1 MQSLNVSRVSA
12 PDVPRRRDGRLIRSA
27 ACRSLR
33 AGLLAI
39 GVVSMLPLATAQAQ
53 SARKP
58 ITQDVY
64 DTWRGILSPT
74 MARSG
79 GWVAYTN
86 SPNIGDGELVVRA
99 TAGGTEF
106 KLPRGFTGRPNDRPG
121 GGGGG
126 FSAGAPVF
134 SGNSQHVAA
143 LVYPT
148 RSVVESA
155 RGDRRR
161 AAEATRTS
169 LAIMALPS
177 GQVTTLPRVRSFR
190 LTRDGGTYLFYQ
202 PEVDSSAARANGDSA
217 ARGATPARPAAG
229 DSAARR
235 AAPRKETGTPLV
247 MRSLASGQE
256 VRIEDVTSFALSD
269 NERWLAYAIGEAD
282 STKSGLFLRD
292 LTSGTVTALRS
303 GKARYRNMTFDR
315 EATQLAFLEARADSV
330 PAARASYSVYL
341 APLVVKKGAAIV
353 ANLSVTPADAGT
365 GMMIPERSRL
375 DFTRDGS
382 ALLFAIAEP
391 PADSIPQDSLANK
404 AIYDLWHWQDT
415 RLQPTQARQVGQD
428 RSRSFTSIY
437 HSKLRRV
444 VRLANDSL
452 PNVQVSDDAKLALAV
467 TPVPYLMEQMWGEG
481 GNDVYILDATTGART
496 LVAKKLERGA
506 QLSPNAKF
514 VTWFDKDQWHAYDI
528 ATKQTRVVTEKI
540 TGVRFS
546 QETWSTPSTPAP
558 WGMGG
563 WTNDDRHML
572 VNDRYDV
579 WVVDPKGVAAP
590 RRLTGGVGRAQ
601 QHVFRVENVD
611 PEARTID
618 PAKPL
623 LFTAFNDVTKASGW
637 FRGNFTDS
645 VLTQIVMEPK
655 SFGNLVKAR
664 DAEQYM
670 VTRSDYREFP
680 DIWTGNSLTT
690 MTKISNVMPTQDE
703 YLRGSVELYSWISAD
718 GDSLAGLLYLPDN
731 FDRNKKYPMV
741 VYFYETHSD
750 GLHGYVRP
758 AGRNIVNPT
767 VYNSLGY
774 IVFMPDIKYT
784 DGFPGPSAYKSIVPG
799 VQSLIQRGFV
809 DKDAIGIGGQSWGGY
824 QTAYLVTQ
832 TNLFKAAVPNAT
844 VVNMTSAYGGI
855 RWGTGIA
862 RSFQYE
868 TGQSRIGGSLWEY
881 PERFIENSPLFFA
894 DRIQTP
900 LLFMANDNDGAVPWY
915 QGIEFFVALRRLGKE
930 AYMVNYNGDEHNPT
944 KRANQLDIDKKMLEF
959 FDHHLRGASAPEW
972 MKRGIPYI
980 EKGRD
985 QIRAVPAVTPAVSGT
1000 VPTSGQPDTN

>member
-1 MQSLNVSRVSA
+1 MLLPQIPSPPAA
-12 PDVPRRRDGRLIRSA
+12 PRPFARRAFPLVFLLGAVLA
-27 ACRSLR
+27 A
-33 AGLLAI
+33 
-39 GVVSMLPLATAQAQ
+39 PATPVEAQ
-53 SARKP
+53 SGKP

-64 DTWRGILSPT
+64 DVWRGILSPT
-74 MARSG
+74 MSRDGA
-79 GWVAYTN
+79 WVAYTN
-86 SPNIGDGELVVRA
+86 SPGIGEGELVVRSTGA
-99 TAGGTEF
+99 GTEF
-106 KLPRGFTGRPNDRPG
+106 KVPRGFTGRPNDRAG
-121 GGGGG
+121 STGGG
-126 FSAGAPVF
+126 FSPGAPVF
-134 SGNSQHVAA
+134 SANGQFVAA

-148 RSVVESA
+148 ESVVDAA
-155 RGDRRR
+155 RRDRRR
-161 AAEATRTS
+161 AAEANRTS

-177 GQVTTLPRVRSFR
+177 GQVTSLPRVRNFR
-190 LTRDGGTYLFYQ
+190 MARDGGRFLVYQ
-202 PEVDSSAARANGDSA
+202 VEVDSAAARANGDTA
-217 ARGATPARPAAG
+217 ARGAAPAAPAAPAARPAA
-229 DSAARR
+229 DTARR
-235 AAPRKETGTPLV
+235 PAPRRETGGPLV
-247 MRSLASGQE
+247 LRTLASGEE
-256 VRIEDVTSFALSD
+256 VRIDDVTHFTLD
-269 NERWLAYAIGEAD
+269 ENERWLAYAVGEAD
-282 STKSGLFLRD
+282 STKSGLYLRD
-292 LTSGTVTALRS
+292 LGSGAVHTLRP
-303 GKARYRNMTFDR
+303 GRARYRNLTFDR
-315 EATQLAFLEARADSV
+315 EATQFAFLEAPADSV
-330 PAARASYSVYL
+330 PAARASYAVYL
-341 APLVVKKGAAIV
+341 TPLAVRRGAAPV
-353 ANLSVTPADAGT
+353 AAVAVASTTAGD
-365 GMMIPERSRL
+365 GLLIPERSRL

-382 ALLFAIAEP
+382 ALLFAVAAP
-391 PADSIPQDSLANK
+391 PADSIPADSLADK

-428 RSRSFTSIY
+428 RSRTYTAIY
-437 HSKLRRV
+437 HPRLRRV
-444 VRLANDSL
+444 VRLADDSL
-452 PNVQVSDDAKLALAV
+452 PNVQVSDDGRLALAV
-467 TPVPYLMEQMWGEG
+467 TPVPYLVEQMWGDG
-481 GNDVYILDATTGART
+481 GNDVYLLDATTGART

-506 QLSPNAKF
+506 SMSPNARF
-514 VTWFDKDQWHAYDI
+514 ITWFDKDQWHSYDI
-528 ATKQTRVVTEKI
+528 ATKQTRVVTEPI

-558 WGMGG
+558 WGLSG
-563 WTNDDRHML
+563 WTTDDRQML

-590 RRLTGGVGRAQ
+590 RRLTGGTGRAR
-601 QHVFRVENVD
+601 QHVFRVVNLD
-611 PEARTID
+611 PEERTID
-618 PAKPL
+618 PSKPV
-623 LFTAFNDVTKASGW
+623 LFSAFDDVSKGSGW
-637 FRGNFTDS
+637 FRGSFTDS
-645 VLTQIVMEPK
+645 MPAAIVMEPK
-655 SFGNLVKAR
+655 RFAGLTKAR
-664 DAEQYM
+664 DAERYL

-680 DIWTGNSLTT
+680 DLWTGSSLTAL
-690 MTKISNVMPTQDE
+690 TKISNVMSDQE
-703 YLRGSVELYSWISAD
+703 QYRRGNVQLYSWLGTD
-718 GDSLAGLLYLPDN
+718 GDSLAGLLYTPDG
-731 FDRNKKYPMV
+731 FDPAKKYPMV

-832 TNLFKAAVPNAT
+832 THLFKAAVPNAT

-894 DRIQTP
+894 DRIRTP

-944 KRANQLDIDKKMLEF
+944 KRANQLDIDRKMLEF
-959 FDHHLRGASAPEW
+959 FGHHLRGEPAPDW
-972 MKRGIPYI
+972 MTRGIPFI

-985 QIRAVPAVTPAVSGT
+985 QLRPPAPPVVGGEVVPA
-1000 VPTSGQPDTN
+1000 TSQRGAPEPR